1 MRTDQVRQ
9 RLAILATLL
18 FLIPAASCGGKPRPK
33 HYYQLTVPP
42 AAGAAPD
49 VAAAGIPR
57 IEVGI
62 SAFHVDPPYDGSEIV
77 RRAGAESVEVGFH
90 NDRLWAAPLAKML
103 PVVVGEH
110 LMQVAGGFVTAGP
123 PAGRPL
129 DATIDGRVLTLEE
142 VLTPEGSK
150 ARVRLRLTVRRRNG
164 ETVWTG
170 VAEGEADTAS
180 REPAAMAEAM
190 QAAVL
195 TSLDQT
201 RPALAGA
208 LLAVARASEPA
219 TTSEED

>member
-1 MRTDQVRQ
+1 
-9 RLAILATLL
+9 LATPVALLLLILA
-18 FLIPAASCGGKPRPK
+18 AGCGGKPRPR
-33 HYYQLTVPP
+33 HYYQISVPPP
-42 AAGAAPD
+42 AAAAPD
-49 VAAAGIPR
+49 AAAAGIPR

-110 LMQVAGGFVTAGP
+110 LMQIAGGFVNAGP

-129 DATIDGRVLTLEE
+129 AATIEGRLLLLEE

-150 ARVRLRLTVRRRNG
+150 ASFRLRLTVRRRNG
-164 ETVWTG
+164 EAVWTG
-170 VAEGEADTAS
+170 VAEGEAAAAS

-208 LLAVARASEPA
+208 LLAVARASAPA
-219 TTSEED
+219 TTSEEE